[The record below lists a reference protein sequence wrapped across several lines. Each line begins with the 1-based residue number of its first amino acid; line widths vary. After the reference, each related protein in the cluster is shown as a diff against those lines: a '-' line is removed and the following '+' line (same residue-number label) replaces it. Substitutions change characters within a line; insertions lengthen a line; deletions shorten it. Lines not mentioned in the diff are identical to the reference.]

1 MSHTKT
7 LHIEGMSCEGC
18 SGRLKKLLEKHAD
31 VEHADVSHAD
41 GTAVV
46 SGSITDADASIIVD
60 KAGFTFK
67 GSRESS
73 S

>member
-7 LHIEGMSCEGC
+7 LIVEGMSCEGC

-31 VEHADVSHAD
+31 VQQAEVSHAE

-46 SGSITDADASIIVD
+46 SGSIDDADAATIVE
-60 KAGFTFK
+60 KAGFEFK
-67 GSRESS
+67 GSREPSS
-73 S
+73 

>member
-1 MSHTKT
+1 MSQSKT
-7 LHIEGMSCEGC
+7 LIVEGMSCEGC

-31 VEHADVSHAD
+31 VQQAEVSHVD
-41 GTAVV
+41 GTAVI
-46 SGSITDADASIIVD
+46 SGNIDDAEATAIVD
-60 KAGFTFK
+60 KAGFSFK